1 MRPTICVFMALL
13 MGRTSFTQTPAQASA
28 AAAPAPAQAQDQGWP
43 RIRTSADGK
52 LIYYQPHF
60 DQWSNFKDVRGR
72 MAFQITPTG
81 GQPTMGVA
89 EIEIQTDAD
98 VGTHTVLL
106 HHPQVLETRFPSV
119 QDPAAADKLNSL
131 AKSFLNP
138 DATLTISLDRLIS
151 ATEKPKLNPVQGMST
166 DPPPIFVS
174 YVPALMLIVMGQPV
188 YSAIPE
194 TKLDSIVNANWPLF
208 SYEKDKF
215 YLLYGTQWLESKEL
229 TGPWTKTGKVPKDF
243 SKLPNDAGWADVK
256 KAVPAKNSS
265 APAPQIFFSQV
276 PAELLL
282 FKGPPIYAKVPGTTL
297 SYATNTDSDVY
308 VHGATNTTYILLS
321 GRWFRASTL
330 QGPWTFASLDL
341 PADFQQIPRNGPA
354 ADVLSSVP
362 GTPEADDAVLLAQ
375 VPQTVT
381 VNKEQAASKIQVQ
394 YAGTPEFK
402 PIEGTMLSYAVNTS
416 DKVIKVGDMYYL
428 CFQAIWFVSTTPNG
442 PWKTADSVPK
452 EIYTI
457 PPSSPVYNVTYV
469 NQTVNSE
476 GDVEASYTA
485 GYMGMFVVGT
495 TLWWGTGWYYPP
507 YYYPGIYY
515 GYPYTYGAAVGYN
528 PYTGRYGA
536 GGAVYG
542 PYGGAGWGATYNPST
557 GTYARGATA
566 YGPGGSRTVAQAYN
580 PYTGGYAATR
590 QGSNPYSQWGQSVY
604 TRGNQAAVTSHVTTG
619 GGTVGTIRTS
629 GGGGAIAKTG
639 PGGDSFA
646 GKSAAGDVYA
656 GKDGNVY
663 KRDTNGNWS
672 KYENGGWNNVEKP
685 TPQERGQNARS
696 SDTGNQTRSL
706 NQEYQDRQRGQAQS
720 QRVQQMD
727 RSNWG
732 SRGGG
737 GGFSGGGFRGGGGF
751 GRRR

>member
-1 MRPTICVFMALL
+1 MLRASIA
-13 MGRTSFTQTPAQASA
+13 QTTAPG
-28 AAAPAPAQAQDQGWP
+28 AAPVQDIGWP
-43 RIRTSADGK
+43 RQKTSPDGK

-60 DQWSNFKDVRGR
+60 DEWSSFKNVHGR
-72 MAFQITPTG
+72 MAFQVTPTG

-89 EIEIQTDAD
+89 EIYIQTEAD
-98 VGTHTVLL
+98 VTTHTVLL
-106 HHPQVLETRFPSV
+106 HDLQVLETRFPTV
-119 QDPAAADKLNSL
+119 QDPSVRDKLDSL
-131 AKSFLNP
+131 VKSFLRP
-138 DATLTISLDRLIS
+138 EATLTISLARMIA
-151 ATEKPKLNPVQGMST
+151 ATEKPKLNPAQGMKN

-174 YVPALMLIVMGQPV
+174 YVPALMLIVMGEPV
-188 YSAIPE
+188 YSPIPN
-194 TKLDSIVNANWPLF
+194 TKLDFIVNANWPLF
-208 SYEKDKF
+208 SYEKEKF
-215 YLLYGTQWLESKEL
+215 YLLSGTQWLEAKEL
-229 TGPWTKTGKVPKDF
+229 NGPWKKTDDVPKDF
-243 SKLPNDAGWADVK
+243 SKLPDDPSWADVK
-256 KAVPAKNSS
+256 KALPAKKSS
-265 APAPQIFFSQV
+265 DPAPQIFFSQV

-282 FKGPPIYAKVPGTTL
+282 FKGPPVYGKVPGTTL
-297 SYATNTDSDVY
+297 SYATNTESDVF
-308 VHGATNTTYILLS
+308 VHGATKTTYILLS
-321 GRWFRASTL
+321 GRWFRASSL

-341 PADFQQIPRNGPA
+341 PVDFQQIPESSPA
-354 ADVLSSVP
+354 ADVRSSVP

-381 VNKEQAASKIQVQ
+381 VNKEEAASKIMVT

-416 DKVIKVGDMYYL
+416 DKVIKVGDLYYL
-428 CFQAIWFVSTTPNG
+428 CFQAIWFVSSSPNG
-442 PWKTADSVPK
+442 PWKTAESVPK

-469 NQTVNSE
+469 NQTVNSS

-485 GYMGMFVVGT
+485 GYMGIYVGT
-495 TLWWGTGWYYPP
+495 SLYWGTGWYYPP

-515 GYPYTYGAAVGYN
+515 GYPYTYGVAAGYN

-557 GTYARGATA
+557 GTYARGASV

-580 PYTGGYAATR
+580 PYTGTYAATR

-604 TRGNQAAVTSHVTTG
+604 TRGNQAAVTSHVTTAA
-619 GGTVGTIRTS
+619 GTVGTIRTS

-639 PGGDSFA
+639 PGGDAFA
-646 GKSAAGDVYA
+646 GKTASGDVYA

-663 KRDTNGNWS
+663 KRDSNGSWS
-672 KYENGGWNNVEKP
+672 KYENGGWNNVDKP
-685 TPQERGQNARS
+685 TPQQAGQNARS
-696 SDTGNQTRSL
+696 QSSSSGQTRSL

-720 QRVQQMD
+720 QRIQQGD

-732 SRGGG
+732 GGGFSRGGG
-737 GGFSGGGFRGGGGF
+737 GFSRGGGF

>member
-1 MRPTICVFMALL
+1 M
-13 MGRTSFTQTPAQASA
+13 
-28 AAAPAPAQAQDQGWP
+28 
-43 RIRTSADGK
+43 
-52 LIYYQPHF
+52 
-60 DQWSNFKDVRGR
+60 
-72 MAFQITPTG
+72 
-81 GQPTMGVA
+81 
-89 EIEIQTDAD
+89 
-98 VGTHTVLL
+98 
-106 HHPQVLETRFPSV
+106 
-119 QDPAAADKLNSL
+119 
-131 AKSFLNP
+131 
-138 DATLTISLDRLIS
+138 
-151 ATEKPKLNPVQGMST
+151 
-166 DPPPIFVS
+166 
-174 YVPALMLIVMGQPV
+174 
-188 YSAIPE
+188 
-194 TKLDSIVNANWPLF
+194 
-208 SYEKDKF
+208 
-215 YLLYGTQWLESKEL
+215 
-229 TGPWTKTGKVPKDF
+229 
-243 SKLPNDAGWADVK
+243 
-256 KAVPAKNSS
+256 
-265 APAPQIFFSQV
+265 
-276 PAELLL
+276 
-282 FKGPPIYAKVPGTTL
+282 
-297 SYATNTDSDVY
+297 
-308 VHGATNTTYILLS
+308 HGATNTTYILLS

-341 PADFQQIPRNGPA
+341 PADFQQIPANGPA

-381 VNKEQAASKIQVQ
+381 VNKDQAASKIQVQ

-402 PIEGTMLSYAVNTS
+402 PIEGTTLSYAVNTS
-416 DKVIKVGDMYYL
+416 DKVIKAGDMYYL
-428 CFQAIWFVSTTPNG
+428 CFQAIWFVSSTPNG
-442 PWKTADSVPK
+442 PWKTAESVPK

-457 PPSSPVYNVTYV
+457 PPSSPVYNLTYV

-619 GGTVGTIRTS
+619 AGTVGTIRTS
-629 GGGGAIAKTG
+629 NGGGAIAKTG

-672 KYENGGWNNVEKP
+672 KYDNGGWNNVEKP

-696 SDTGNQTRSL
+696 SDSGNQTRSL